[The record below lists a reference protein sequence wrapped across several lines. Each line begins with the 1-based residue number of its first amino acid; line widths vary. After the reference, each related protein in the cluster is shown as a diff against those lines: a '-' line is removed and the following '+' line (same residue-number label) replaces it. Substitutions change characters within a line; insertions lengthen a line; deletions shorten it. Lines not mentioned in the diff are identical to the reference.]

1 MSTSDALKLA
11 QSKQLDLIEIAPNS
25 KPPVCKISDY
35 GKYNYERQKREKQ
48 TKKHTAQLEMKEI
61 RFNPNTDTHDIEF
74 KTKHLHQFVIDG
86 HKVKATVTFKGRMI
100 THPEFGRKLME
111 DIVARLEDV
120 GKLEAPPRMEGKQ
133 LIAYFTPDKHKIQT
147 YLSKQKG
154 QKGKDKTDKIN
165 KNDLT
170 DTDTDKIEKTDKPE
184 ETQSSE
190 TQNKEE
196 V

>member
-1 MSTSDALKLA
+1 MIDDNGDSLGVMNTSDALKLA

-61 RFNPNTDTHDIEF
+61 RFNPNTDKHDIEF

-100 THPEFGRKLME
+100 THPEFGRKLMD
-111 DIVARLEDV
+111 DIIAKLDDV
-120 GKLEAPPRMEGKQ
+120 SKLEAPPRMEGKQ
-133 LIAYFTPDKHKIQT
+133 LIAYFTPDKNKIQT
-147 YLSKQKG
+147 YKAKEQKE
-154 QKGKDKTDKIN
+154 QKLK
-165 KNDLT
+165 
-170 DTDTDKIEKTDKPE
+170 EKTESKE
-184 ETQSSE
+184 QKETKSESSQLNQE
-190 TQNKEE
+190 Q

>member
-154 QKGKDKTDKIN
+154 QKGKDKTDK
-165 KNDLT
+165 
-170 DTDTDKIEKTDKPE
+170 TDKAETDKVEKTDKPE

-190 TQNKEE
+190 TQKNEE

>member
-147 YLSKQKG
+147 YLTKQ
-154 QKGKDKTDKIN
+154 QRENKGKDKTEKIN
-165 KNDLT
+165 KT
-170 DTDTDKIEKTDKPE
+170 DTTDADKVENTDKPE
-184 ETQSSE
+184 EIESSE

>member
-61 RFNPNTDTHDIEF
+61 RFNPNTDKHDIEF

-111 DIVARLEDV
+111 DIIARLEDV

-133 LIAYFTPDKHKIQT
+133 LIAYFTPDKHKIT
-147 YLSKQKG
+147 AYKTKEQKE
-154 QKGKDKTDKIN
+154 QR
-165 KNDLT
+165 LR
-170 DTDTDKIEKTDKPE
+170 EKTENREAKTE
-184 ETQSSE
+184 K
-190 TQNKEE
+190 KEE
-196 V
+196 AKSEESQLNQEQV